1 VSEPRP
7 GYLLPHRATVAAIG
21 GVLIGML
28 LAALNQTIVA
38 TALPRIAED
47 LGGLSHY
54 SWVFSAYMLAATV
67 TVPIYGRLSDAYGRR
82 PFFVA
87 GILFFMAGSI
97 VGGTAA
103 SMTQVIVARAI
114 QGLGAGALIPLA
126 MAVIG
131 DLVPPSDRGRWQG
144 LTGAGFG
151 VASVLGPFSGGWI
164 ADHADWRWVFLVSL
178 PVGFVALA
186 VVMAT
191 LRIPPHPDRA
201 TQIDYSGA
209 ALLAAGISFVLL
221 GTVRLGDA
229 AGRDPV
235 EIAAL
240 FAAGAALLAVLG
252 WHERRTLNPI
262 VPLSLFRL
270 RTFSAAVATS
280 FAVGV
285 AMFGAIMFVPLFV
298 QGVLGGSAT
307 NAGLVLTPLMLALVT
322 ASAGSGQVISRT
334 GHYRWAIVSG
344 PVLMA
349 CGFVLLG
356 ALDPGSSQGDATVA
370 MIVLGLGLGLLI
382 QNLMLVIQ
390 NTVPSRELGAATSA
404 GQFFR
409 TTGGTVGVTVMGAV
423 MTAGLP
429 AGVSLAGA
437 GSAAG
442 SGGVA
447 PEQLA
452 DAIHPVFMLGLPVMA
467 IALALV
473 LLIPEIPLRRTVR
486 ETEPPPA
493 PA

>member
-7 GYLLPHRATVAAIG
+7 GYLLPHRATVAAIA
-21 GVLIGML
+21 GVLVGML

-38 TALPRIAED
+38 TALPRIAQD
-47 LGGLSHY
+47 LGGLTHY

-87 GILFFMAGSI
+87 GILFFMAGSV
-97 VGGTAA
+97 VGGAA
-103 SMTQVIVARAI
+103 DSMTQVIVARAI

-144 LTGAGFG
+144 LTGAVFG

-164 ADHADWRWVFLVSL
+164 ADHADWRWVFFVSL

-186 VVMAT
+186 AVMLT

-201 TQIDYSGA
+201 THIDYIGA
-209 ALLAAGISFVLL
+209 ALLAAGLSCALL
-221 GTVRLGDA
+221 GTVQLGDA
-229 AGRDPV
+229 AARDPL

-240 FAAGAALLAVLG
+240 FAAGAGLLGLLG
-252 WHERRTLNPI
+252 WHERCTPDPI

-270 RTFSAAVATS
+270 RTFSAAAATS

-307 NAGLVLTPLMLALVT
+307 NAGLVLTPLMLALVA
-322 ASAGSGQVISRT
+322 ASVGSGQVISRT

-349 CGFVLLG
+349 CGFALLSE
-356 ALDPGSSQGDATVA
+356 LDTASSQRDATLA

-382 QNLMLVIQ
+382 QNLVLVIQ
-390 NTVPSRELGAATSA
+390 NSVPSRELGAATSA

-409 TTGGTVGVTVMGAV
+409 TTGGTIGVTIMGAV
-423 MTAGLP
+423 MSAGLP

-437 GSAAG
+437 GGLG
-442 SGGVA
+442 SGDGTA
-447 PEQLA
+447 PQQLA
-452 DAIHPVFMLGLPVMA
+452 DAIHPVFLLGLPVMA

-473 LLIPEIPLRRTVR
+473 LLIPETPLRRTVR
-486 ETEPPPA
+486 ETEPPPV

>member
-1 VSEPRP
+1 LSEPRP

-21 GVLIGML
+21 GVLVGML

-47 LGGLSHY
+47 LGGLGHY

-67 TVPIYGRLSDAYGRR
+67 TVPVYGRLSDAYGRR

-97 VGGTAA
+97 VGGTAD

-131 DLVPPSDRGRWQG
+131 DLVPPTDRGRWQG
-144 LTGAGFG
+144 LTGAVFG

-164 ADHADWRWVFLVSL
+164 ADNADWRWVFFVSL

-186 VVMAT
+186 VVMVT

-201 TQIDYSGA
+201 TKIDYAGA
-209 ALLAAGISFVLL
+209 ALLAAGLSCVLL

-229 AGRDPV
+229 AARDPV
-235 EIAAL
+235 EVAAL
-240 FAAGAALLAVLG
+240 FATGAGLLAVLA
-252 WHERRTLNPI
+252 WHERRVPNPV

-307 NAGLVLTPLMLALVT
+307 NAGLVLTPLMLALVA

-334 GHYRWAIVSG
+334 GHYRWAIVAG
-344 PVLMA
+344 PILMA
-349 CGFVLLG
+349 GGFALLG
-356 ALDPGSSQGDATVA
+356 ALDTGSSQGDATLA
-370 MIVLGLGLGLLI
+370 MVILGLGLGLLI

-437 GSAAG
+437 PSPGAG
-442 SGGVA
+442 AA

-467 IALALV
+467 LALALV
-473 LLIPEIPLRRTVR
+473 LLIPETPLRRTVR
-486 ETEPPPA
+486 ETEPA